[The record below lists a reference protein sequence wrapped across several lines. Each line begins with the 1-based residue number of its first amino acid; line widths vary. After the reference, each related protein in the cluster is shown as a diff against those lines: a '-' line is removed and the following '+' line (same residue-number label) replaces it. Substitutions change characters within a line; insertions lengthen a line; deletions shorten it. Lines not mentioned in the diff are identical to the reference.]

1 MKEGRPCCVQRV
13 NALTLS
19 GQWGVGVGREAG
31 ATGGPVPRSRAH
43 VPARSHVGA
52 GCWCWFPSTPHALLP
67 GAWATLSLPPR
78 AGAMGPGVSGLGV
91 FIQLHRGP
99 SEPLHSLA
107 CRRSQRRDVY
117 KSVSGVN
124 ETRRDVSHLLRV
136 RHVLGPAC
144 PRCWHTPA
152 QRPEGQGRLLM
163 WGTRGRGHSGR
174 ATCHQPLGRE
184 RQPLRLTKAPSLCG
198 PCFPGL
204 VTFMPRQGRVLALG

>member
-1 MKEGRPCCVQRV
+1 MLRPAGECADPERSVGGGSGERSGSCRWPRAEVPGPRPRQISRGRRLLVLVPVDAPRPPSWGLGHPFAASQGRCHGAGRFGAGRV
-13 NALTLS
+13 HSAASGSLRALTQLGLPEKPTQGCLQVS
-19 GQWGVGVGREAG
+19 QWCERNTKRRLPFA
-31 ATGGPVPRSRAH
+31 ARAPR
-43 VPARSHVGA
+43 P
-52 GCWCWFPSTPHALLP
+52 
-67 GAWATLSLPPR
+67 
-78 AGAMGPGVSGLGV
+78 
-91 FIQLHRGP
+91 
-99 SEPLHSLA
+99 
-107 CRRSQRRDVY
+107 
-117 KSVSGVN
+117 
-124 ETRRDVSHLLRV
+124 
-136 RHVLGPAC
+136 GPAC

>member
-31 ATGGPVPRSRAH
+31 AAGGPVPRSRAH

-136 RHVLGPAC
+136 RHVRVLRVRGAG
-144 PRCWHTPA
+144 TP
-152 QRPEGQGRLLM
+152 PHSGLKGRVAFSC
-163 WGTRGRGHSGR
+163 GGRGGEGTAGERLATSLLAGR
-174 ATCHQPLGRE
+174 GSH
-184 RQPLRLTKAPSLCG
+184 CG
-198 PCFPGL
+198 
-204 VTFMPRQGRVLALG
+204 

>member
-1 MKEGRPCCVQRV
+1 M
-13 NALTLS
+13 
-19 GQWGVGVGREAG
+19 
-31 ATGGPVPRSRAH
+31 PRSRAH

-136 RHVLGPAC
+136 RHVPGPAC

-163 WGTRGRGHSGR
+163 WGARAQRASDLPPASWPGEAATAVDKSPQPVWPLFSWAGDIYAQTRPR
-174 ATCHQPLGRE
+174 ASFGLEGSAGLLGVE
-184 RQPLRLTKAPSLCG
+184 CLPS
-198 PCFPGL
+198 
-204 VTFMPRQGRVLALG
+204 